1 MQNLAGN
8 KNCDREIRRELERAR
23 IDVVEGQATRGEV
36 PYTITGSLAGWTFER
51 AWYYWVA
58 KGQLPLEIAKQLY
71 ADPIGKTDVRV
82 AGHCGCP
89 PPEPPW
95 VTCYDAEGNQ
105 LWSDPDG
112 EEARKAVGFVERGLL
127 KAEQFAGQ
135 RFVPDA
141 PSVAARIV
149 VESYHIDSEAGL
161 RLFADALRSL
171 EAAA

>member
-1 MQNLAGN
+1 MKNLAGN
-8 KNCDREIRRELERAR
+8 KDCDREIRRELERAR
-23 IDVVEGQATRGEV
+23 IDIVEGQVTRGEV
-36 PYTITGSLAGWTFER
+36 PFTVTGSLAGWTFQR

-89 PPEPPW
+89 PPEAPW
-95 VTCYDAEGNQ
+95 IGYFDADGWRLCN
-105 LWSDPDG
+105 DPMG
-112 EEARKAVGFVERGLL
+112 KETETWAGLESRGHLPSIES
-127 KAEQFAGQ
+127 KRQ

-141 PSVAARIV
+141 AAVAARIV

-161 RLFADALRSL
+161 RLFADALRAMGARS
-171 EAAA
+171 